1 MNIGIDLDDTIFST
15 AEQYRKYQKQYL
27 KEKNIS
33 EEELWKNKKYRVD
46 YIKNNLDLIFSDVKL
61 KDDAISVI
69 KQLINN
75 GNTIY
80 IVTARNND
88 YCDDMYE
95 FTKDTLTKFDIPYHK
110 LILTEKYKLKSCLE
124 NNIDLMIDNSIDIY
138 NELNGKINVL
148 LFDEYNKYTNIENR
162 VSNWKEISKV
172 LLGGE

>member
-69 KQLINN
+69 
-75 GNTIY
+75 
-80 IVTARNND
+80 
-88 YCDDMYE
+88 
-95 FTKDTLTKFDIPYHK
+95 
-110 LILTEKYKLKSCLE
+110 
-124 NNIDLMIDNSIDIY
+124 
-138 NELNGKINVL
+138 
-148 LFDEYNKYTNIENR
+148 
-162 VSNWKEISKV
+162 
-172 LLGGE
+172 